1 MFWPGRF
8 CIHLHHHILYVI
20 RLLLQFDWLK
30 LAKGTM
36 DYVNI
41 AIDENEPINVV
52 AIPYFEKFMDV
63 VNKYRKR

>member
-1 MFWPGRF
+1 MLF
-8 CIHLHHHILYVI
+8 VS
-20 RLLLQFDWLK
+20 LLQFDWLK

-63 VNKYRKR
+63 VNKYPKR